1 MISKET
7 FDKLNKIKGNHRIGI
22 QIPNWGLPQEEY
34 DECIKGRW
42 YPSLWI
48 CDADSEGWEH
58 GSIPDWTPDW
68 LYDWL
73 EELGGDNIGELMESV
88 FEFSDI
94 EQLWE
99 VVLLADEV
107 RHG

>member
-1 MISKET
+1 MINRKK
-7 FDKLNKIKGNHRIGI
+7 FDRLNQIKGNHRIGI
-22 QIPNWGLPQEEY
+22 EIPDGGIPQEEY
-34 DECIKGRW
+34 YECINGKW
-42 YPSLWI
+42 YPSLII
-48 CDADSEGWEH
+48 CDADDLNWKNGYICDNS
-58 GSIPDWTPDW
+58 PDW

-73 EELGGDNIGELMESV
+73 YELGGDEIGELMESI

>member
-1 MISKET
+1 MISRET
-7 FDKLNKIKGNHRIGI
+7 FDKLNLIKGNHRIGV
-22 QIPNWGLPQEEY
+22 QIPDRSLPQEEY
-34 DECIKGRW
+34 DEYIEGHW
-42 YPSLWI
+42 YPSLFI
-48 CDADSEGWEH
+48 CDADSEDWEH
-58 GSIPDWTPDW
+58 GYVPDWTPDW

-73 EELGGDNIGELMESV
+73 EELGGDEIEELMESL